1 MRPLGLWPRSR
12 HHRISGLRREKSRSG
27 GSGGCSENRLLTP
40 LTTCRAKS
48 HTQICWVT
56 PFSCTPFHHHYNQK
70 KKKEKVNG
78 CPLEMIGE
86 TCDLCPS
93 SVWINCVAHA
103 RLATI
108 WGVACGRWAASS
120 GWWTVGV
127 SHGPH
132 NKWLYVL
139 VHRWRRRRRTS
150 AVRNRTVPVCGAPFP
165 VLHPTLVLAKSFGIL
180 TTDKEALY
188 V

>member
-1 MRPLGLWPRSR
+1 MTTQQTPPYIWAQEGKVEIWWVRWVFWKPFVDAINHMPGQITYANMLGHPLFV
-12 HHRISGLRREKSRSG
+12 H
-27 GSGGCSENRLLTP
+27 P
-40 LTTCRAKS
+40 LS
-48 HTQICWVT
+48 PSLQ
-56 PFSCTPFHHHYNQK
+56 PK

-180 TTDKEALY
+180 TADKEALY